1 MEGEMNMQRYG
12 PTGALNEYAWE
23 GGISHGVHY
32 GDFHGDSQVLFDLIA
47 KEEAFLLK
55 SPQKRRILFDLYHT
69 DLTDEVLEHLMIH
82 LSHIAPRIIKVA
94 FAAEGKELRKL
105 KRAIKKSQPIPLSY
119 CMFGEDQNTNK
130 SWLVNDR

>member
-1 MEGEMNMQRYG
+1 MQRYG

-23 GGISHGVHY
+23 GGIFHGVHY
-32 GDFHGDSQVLFDLIA
+32 GDFHDDSQALFDLIE

-82 LSHIAPRIIKVA
+82 LSNISSRITKVA
-94 FAAEGKELRKL
+94 FAAERRELRKL
-105 KRAIKKSQPIPLSY
+105 KRAIKKSQPVPLSY
-119 CMFGEDQNTNK
+119 CMFDEDQNTNK
-130 SWLVNDR
+130 RWLVSDR